1 MTPEEIARAISEL
14 IDVAEIK
21 YSEAI
26 VKIQNSLYRRI
37 VAVLKDLEIDSDGY
51 ILQSSKNRALIM
63 KAEDIFDEVVKSNVY
78 QKAVAEV
85 VSNVP
90 DIDELNAQYF
100 ETVSQAFKPNRNYI
114 KSLQQQ
120 VISNVNTYALNEGV
134 IVNVKIP
141 LNQILNQNINS
152 GGSFSGM
159 LKQLETFIQGGEG
172 TDGRLLRYS
181 RTYLTDTLFNY
192 SRAYQQA
199 VTRDLKLEWYLY
211 QGGLTK
217 PGKKSEGSR
226 DFCIDRA
233 GHYFH
238 HKEIEAW
245 AGIDWA
251 GKRQGTT
258 ESSIFMFAGGWNCKH
273 SIIPV
278 HVLIVPQE
286 DLNRAIELGFYQK
299 AA

>member
-1 MTPEEIARAISEL
+1 MTPEEIARSISDL
-14 IDVAEIK
+14 IDVAELK

-26 VKIQNSLYRRI
+26 VKIQNSLYRRL
-37 VAVLKDLEIDSDGY
+37 VSVLKDLELDSDGY
-51 ILQSSKNRALIM
+51 ILQNAKNRSLIM
-63 KAEDIFDEVVKSNVY
+63 SAEDIFDEVIKSNVY
-78 QKAVAEV
+78 KNAVAEV

-90 DIDELNAQYF
+90 DIDDLNEKYF
-100 ETVSQAFKPNRNYI
+100 DTVSKAFKPNKNYI

-120 VISNVNTYALNEGV
+120 VISNVNTYAFNEGV
-134 IVNVKIP
+134 IVNVKLP

-159 LKQLETFIQGGEG
+159 LKQLENFIQGGGEIEG
-172 TDGRLLRYS
+172 KLLRYS

-199 VTRDLKLEWYLY
+199 VTRDLGLEFYLY

-217 PGKKSEGSR
+217 PGKGSSGSR
-226 DFCIDRA
+226 EFCTDRA

-245 AGIDWA
+245 AELEWS

-278 HVLIVPQE
+278 HVSIVPEE
-286 DLNRAIELGFYQK
+286 DLKRAIDLGFYKK

>member
-1 MTPEEIARAISEL
+1 MTPEEIALRISEL

-37 VAVLKDLEIDSDGY
+37 IGVLKDLELDSDGY
-51 ILQSSKNRALIM
+51 ILQNAKNRSLIM
-63 KAEDIFDEVVKSNVY
+63 SAQDIFDEVVKSNTY

-90 DIDELNAQYF
+90 DIDDLNEKYF
-100 ETVSQAFKPNRNYI
+100 ETVSDSFKPNRNYI
-114 KSLQQQ
+114 RSLQQQ
-120 VISNVNTYALNEGV
+120 VISDVNTYALNEGV

-152 GGSFSGM
+152 GGSFAGM
-159 LKQLETFIQGGEG
+159 LKQLETFIQGGDGSE
-172 TDGRLLRYS
+172 GRLLRYS

-199 VTRDLKLEWYLY
+199 VTRDLNLEFYLY

-233 GHYFH
+233 GRYYHQ
-238 HKEIEAW
+238 KEIESW
-245 AGIDWA
+245 AFLEWS

-258 ESSIFMFAGGWNCKH
+258 ESSIFIFAGGWNCKH

-278 HVLIVPQE
+278 HVSIVPDE
-286 DLNRAIELGFYQK
+286 DLQRAVELGFYKK